1 MQHRKTHEVP
11 AVRMGY
17 RKYVHAHIPWPRHII
32 CGHIPSRR
40 HNNRPTSSSLM
51 DKIFL
56 QKQHFLLTY
65 MRIICII

>member
-1 MQHRKTHEVP
+1 MQHGKMHEAS
-11 AVRMGY
+11 AVCMGC
-17 RKYVHAHIPWPRHII
+17 RKYVHAHILSPRHII

-51 DKIFL
+51 DEIFL

>member
-1 MQHRKTHEVP
+1 MQHGKMHEAS
-11 AVRMGY
+11 AVCMGC
-17 RKYVHAHIPWPRHII
+17 RKYAHAHIPWPRHII

-40 HNNRPTSSSLM
+40 HSNRPASSSLM